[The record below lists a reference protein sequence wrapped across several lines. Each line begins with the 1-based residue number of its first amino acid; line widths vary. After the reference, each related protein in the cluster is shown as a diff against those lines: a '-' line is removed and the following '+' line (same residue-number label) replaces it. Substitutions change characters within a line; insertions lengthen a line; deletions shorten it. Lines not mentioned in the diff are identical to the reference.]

1 MQICSLSVNVNNNLF
16 QTRTIKVV
24 VFIRTQWLACEVR
37 LMRNNSFH
45 DLTIEIRC
53 ALMRPGKKNPFEIP
67 MRPHAPCQKWLFLIG
82 CSLETK
88 FPGVLES
95 SETRHANLKL
105 SFETKLT
112 IPRSS
117 CDFSRIFQKT
127 VLILDMASGRIDESR
142 FSSDEEQEVFAGF
155 TSKKL
160 RKCDKLVKH
169 G

>member
-1 MQICSLSVNVNNNLF
+1 MSPHAS
-16 QTRTIKVV
+16 
-24 VFIRTQWLACEVR
+24 
-37 LMRNNSFH
+37 
-45 DLTIEIRC
+45 
-53 ALMRPGKKNPFEIP
+53 GKKNPFEIP